1 MAEDL
6 LSYYNRE
13 LVYLRKLGAEFAD
26 LHPKVAGRLRISGEA
41 VEDPHVL
48 RLLEGVAFL
57 NARVRRKLDDEFP
70 ELTDALLGQLYPHYI
85 APIPSL
91 AIVQFKPAADLTEA
105 RRLAAGAEVETEPVS
120 DEVCMFRTTQDVD
133 LHPVEVTAAALT
145 GRPLIGPASPRGAVG
160 VIRLTL
166 NTLQAETPFSQVAP
180 DALRFFLRGAASE
193 ALPLYELI
201 HNNVELVVVADGVND
216 PEPLVMGPQAVRPVG
231 FEADQGLLPYRPRSP
246 LGYRLLTEYFAFPEK
261 FFFFDLTGLA
271 AKGRKAA
278 GRSLDVFLYLN
289 RTIPEVERGVSTSS
303 FALGCTPVVN
313 LFSHRAEPIPLTG
326 TTAEYQIIPDA
337 RRGPA
342 LEVYSVDSV
351 QATSPTGELVAFE
364 PIFGLR
370 HAGAAREETRF
381 WHAARR
387 PAGADETSEEVF
399 LSFVDLS
406 GAPAAPDQWVA
417 SVETT
422 CSNRDLP
429 AKLPFGGKD
438 GDFELE
444 SSALLSKGRC
454 LTKPTET
461 IRPPQRKS
469 VQWRLISHLNLN
481 YLSIVNSEDGK
492 PEALQEILNLYNF
505 TDSAAIRNQILGI
518 TSVESRKVV
527 RQIGGR
533 IGSGFVRGIE
543 TTVTLDEEQ
552 YVGSGMFLF
561 ACVLE
566 RFLGLYSTLNSFN
579 QFVLKTEQQE
589 EIVKRFPPRAGEQE
603 LL

>member
-289 RTIPEVERGVSTSS
+289 RTIPEVERGVSASS

-429 AKLPFGGKD
+429 AKLPFGG
-438 GDFELE
+438 GHPYLR
-444 SSALLSKGRC
+444 LLQNTPGVAAVNC
-454 LTKPTET
+454 LTAPTDAL
-461 IRPPQRKS
+461 RLSDRKEGM
-469 VQWRLISHLNLN
+469 WRLISHLTLN
-481 YLSIVNSEDGK
+481 HLSLTDDEGGA
-492 PEALQEILNLYNF
+492 EGLREILRLYDF
-505 TDSAAIRNQILGI
+505 RDAPETRALIDSVSSIRARRSTARAPDRAMGALCRGLDVTIDFDEQRASGGVFLLAA
-518 TSVESRKVV
+518 
-527 RQIGGR
+527 
-533 IGSGFVRGIE
+533 
-543 TTVTLDEEQ
+543 
-552 YVGSGMFLF
+552 
-561 ACVLE
+561 VLE
-566 RFLGLYSTLNSFN
+566 HFIGLYASINAFTRL
-579 QFVLKTEQQE
+579 TAT
-589 EIVKRFPPRAGEQE
+589 VKGRSGALRTWPPRAGDLT